1 MVLYYSTQLTECELA
16 ILIRLDDDTVTTTT
30 IVSSLFLS
38 LPVQLIKETKKKIDA
53 RSLSLFLLVSQGV
66 RKTLTSYEHKPKINT
81 LTKLFLSLLCISCFL
96 LDFFRDPPMSIHRH
110 NLCLST
116 EGHIQS

>member
-81 LTKLFLSLLCISCFL
+81 LSLLCISCFL